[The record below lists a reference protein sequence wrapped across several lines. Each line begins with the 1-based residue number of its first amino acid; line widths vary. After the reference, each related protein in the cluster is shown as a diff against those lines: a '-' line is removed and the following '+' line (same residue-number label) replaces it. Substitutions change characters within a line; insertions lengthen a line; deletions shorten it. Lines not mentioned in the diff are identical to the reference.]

1 MGRRLLEDLIAESR
15 RRDFT
20 RIELETAS
28 NLTAA
33 IALYQSA
40 GFTETFGPKHSARCD
55 RSFALELH

>member
-1 MGRRLLEDLIAESR
+1 M
-15 RRDFT
+15 T

-28 NLTAA
+28 NLVAA

-40 GFTETFGPKHSARCD
+40 GFVETHGPKHSSRCD